1 MQLDIFDAIRE
12 RDEAMDA
19 IEGVTNKA
27 FTECATEAI
36 KTVGRMRLQFTTDD
50 VWRVI
55 DALPVETKARSAIG
69 PVMVKFEREGVIRK
83 TGILRRSRR
92 AQNHRDKWEWIG
104 A

>member
-19 IEGVTNKA
+19 IEGVTNRA

-50 VWRVI
+50 VWDWLATHKSIAAHDNR
-55 DALPVETKARSAIG
+55 AIG
-69 PVMVKFEREGVIRK
+69 PIMSRLAKANVITP
-83 TGILRRSRR
+83 TGNYQASVRRHCAPIRVWR
-92 AQNHRDKWEWIG
+92 LV
-104 A
+104 